1 MALFSDA
8 HLADLRT
15 GYATIQSVDPC
26 QPTYGKMTALLDKMD
41 DLQIV
46 QIAKAEI
53 KWLSSLAANRVIR
66 RGLTL

>member
-8 HLADLRT
+8 HLAELRT
-15 GYATIQSVDPC
+15 GYATITGIDPC
-26 QPTYGKMTALLDKMD
+26 QPTYGKITAMLDAMD
-41 DLQIV
+41 DAQIV

-53 KWLSSLAANRVIR
+53 KFLSLLATNRVIR